1 MKMSKLDDLC
11 DALDAAI
18 GENHAGQAVT
28 RFIDTGYPP
37 LNYAI
42 SGRYDGGLPFGRLIE
57 IFGGSSSGKT
67 AMATE
72 FMVQAQRMGGCA
84 IFVDYERSFDVGLAQ
99 EFGLK
104 VERPHWIYVKPRTW
118 EEGNTIAAKAIH
130 AIRGSGAIPADAPIL
145 VIQDSIA
152 SAIPKSML
160 VDGKGKERGI
170 DELTMNDTSALSRVT
185 STTLKVMA
193 QHAEDTD
200 ATLVYLNQIRQKIGV
215 MFGDPTTTPGGS
227 AMEFYSTARLS
238 LAREKIMVEVK
249 GSGKEF
255 VGQNIKIHVV
265 KSKLTKPFKKAQ
277 LRMMFDENDVARFD
291 PVHSTLEFL
300 TENKLIPFN
309 AGYITWT
316 DGKKYYLK
324 ALAAKINA
332 EGTRAELLKFL
343 PSTAIETEFETP
355 VAKLEKAA

>member
-1 MKMSKLDDLC
+1 MSKLDDLC
-11 DALDAAI
+11 DALDKAI
-18 GENHAGQAVT
+18 GENHSEQSVT

-42 SGRYDGGLPFGRLIE
+42 SGRYDGGLPFGRMVE

-72 FMVQAQRMGGCA
+72 FMVQTQRMGGAA
-84 IFVDYERSFDVGLAQ
+84 IFIDYERSFDVGLAKQ
-99 EFGLK
+99 FGLNT
-104 VERPHWIYVKPRTW
+104 ERPYWIYVKPRTW
-118 EEGNTIAAKAIH
+118 EEGNTILARAAKTL
-130 AIRGSGAIPADAPIL
+130 RESGVLAPDAPIIG
-145 VIQDSIA
+145 VSDSIA

-160 VDGKGKERGI
+160 VDSKGKERGI

-193 QHAEDTD
+193 QHAEDFD
-200 ATLVYLNQIRQKIGV
+200 ATFVYLNQIRMKIGV

-238 LAREKIMVEVK
+238 IGREKIMAAVA
-249 GSGKEF
+249 GGKEF
-255 VGQNIKIHVV
+255 IGQNVKINVV
-265 KSKLTKPFKKAQ
+265 KSKLTKPFKKAE

-300 TENKLIPFN
+300 VENKLIPV
-309 AGYITWT
+309 AGAYINWT
-316 DGKKYYLK
+316 DGKKYHLK
-324 ALAAKINA
+324 QLAEKINK

-343 PSTAIETEFETP
+343 PSKAIEVEFETP
-355 VAKLEKAA
+355 TGPAEKEAA